1 MEAYYYL
8 YEESKGMLLL
18 WINYMNIVMMNKMM
32 KVLKIKVMIQKNN
45 SQKSQNDE
53 KLIDKEGH
61 KYIKKNF

>member
-1 MEAYYYL
+1 
-8 YEESKGMLLL
+8 
-18 WINYMNIVMMNKMM
+18 MNIVMMNKMM